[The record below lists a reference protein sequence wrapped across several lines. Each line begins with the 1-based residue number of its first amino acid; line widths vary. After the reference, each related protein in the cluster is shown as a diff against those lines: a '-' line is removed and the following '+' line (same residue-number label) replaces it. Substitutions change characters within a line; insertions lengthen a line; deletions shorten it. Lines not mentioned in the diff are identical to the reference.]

1 MNSEKE
7 GNPTKKKTR
16 IIIRD
21 DKDSSEVEADGM
33 TAKEVQGV
41 QNYLTNCVKP
51 SSTLNKSPG
60 MLNQKNHQSSHL
72 HLKKWQQQM
81 TQFWKF

>member
-1 MNSEKE
+1 
-7 GNPTKKKTR
+7 
-16 IIIRD
+16 
-21 DKDSSEVEADGM
+21 
-33 TAKEVQGV
+33 
-41 QNYLTNCVKP
+41 
-51 SSTLNKSPG
+51 